1 MFDKAY
7 RILAIDDAKDGLL
20 LLAFD
25 LQEAGCDVV
34 SANSGESALRLL
46 EQNQVDLIILDMH
59 MPGLSGLAT
68 LAALKSNSK
77 LQDIPVIMLSASDLE
92 DEIVAALE
100 LGADDYVVKPYIR
113 KVLLARMHT
122 SLRLREKTKAL
133 AYLAKT
139 DFLTGINNRSC
150 FYQLTNS
157 AMSQASRN
165 DHNIVIA
172 MFDIDL
178 FKRVNDNYGHDVGD
192 QILKAFAQCMSQCF
206 RDYDI
211 IGRLGGEEFAVCLP
225 DTNIEQAML
234 ACERFRCNIEQLS
247 LSSAVD
253 NQNQENSNLVKIT
266 VSGGVVSSS
275 RKSLDID
282 QLLKQADVALYYAKS
297 TGRNKMVNVN
307 DLPNNEEVQD
317 PAKLNQTNTS
327 IVNTS
332 AASIPEETLNEVDNS
347 IDLAL
352 IDDFSLEGM
361 EVTVGLNNV
370 LGDKA
375 LYFEILQMFYQD
387 HRNDGDKLKQAISE
401 QDYDTAKHVS
411 HTLKGVSC
419 SVGAMTLFDLT
430 KKLDDAINAKETDL
444 QALLTNV
451 DAQLKKVMGSIQM
464 AVVKEF

>member
-7 RILAIDDAKDGLL
+7 KILAIDDAKDGLL

-46 EQNQVDLIILDMH
+46 EQSQVDLIILDMH

-139 DFLTGINNRSC
+139 DFLTNINNRSC
-150 FYQLTNS
+150 FYQLTNN

-192 QILKAFAQCMSQCF
+192 QILKAFAQCMTQCF
-206 RDYDI
+206 RNYDI

-225 DTNIEQAML
+225 NTDIEQAML
-234 ACERFRCNIEQLS
+234 ACERFRCSIEQLS

-253 NQNQENSNLVKIT
+253 NQNQENTSLVKIT
-266 VSGGVVSSS
+266 VSGGIVSSS
-275 RKSLDID
+275 CRSIDID

-297 TGRNKMVNVN
+297 SGRNKMINVS
-307 DLPNNEEVQD
+307 DLPNSEEVLD
-317 PAKLNQTNTS
+317 PTKLNKTKITPKESVINTPEESFNETENTIDLTS
-327 IVNTS
+327 I
-332 AASIPEETLNEVDNS
+332 
-347 IDLAL
+347 
-352 IDDFSLEGM
+352 DDIILEGI

-375 LYFEILQMFYQD
+375 LYFEILRMFYQD
-387 HRNDGDKLKQAISE
+387 HQGDGDKLNQAINE
-401 QDYDTAKHVS
+401 QDYNTAKHVS

-419 SVGAMTLFDLT
+419 SVCAMTLFDST
-430 KKLDDAINAKETDL
+430 KMLDDAISAKETDL
-444 QALLTNV
+444 QVLLTNV
-451 DAQLKKVMGSIQM
+451 DTQLQKVMRSIQM
-464 AVVKEF
+464 AVTKEL